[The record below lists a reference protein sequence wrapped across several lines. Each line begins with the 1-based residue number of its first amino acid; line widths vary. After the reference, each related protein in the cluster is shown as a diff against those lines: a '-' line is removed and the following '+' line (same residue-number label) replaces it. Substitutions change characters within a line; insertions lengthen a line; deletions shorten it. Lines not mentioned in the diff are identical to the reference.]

1 MSDVIVQRFEADSA
15 DFVREVNK
23 ARESVRKMTAT
34 DLPILGQEMD
44 RGFGRA
50 TKLARGMN
58 QVNTETRRSGQNM
71 LVFAQVADDAQYG
84 MRGLNNQIP
93 QLVQALGAGAGLAGT
108 ISLATMA
115 AYYMGPQLM
124 TATGLIDGTGRA
136 VNGMNAQMGT
146 LLNTYHMETEA
157 LKAQALERRKEI
169 ENVREHADALKQ
181 LGMGPDTAAGDKRIK
196 DMKTEAEFSRQLLD
210 QELKL
215 ARMKASNPADAAKAE
230 SAVAQKQ
237 AERDISLMK
246 SEIAERKRLQ
256 DEVNAA
262 YQKNFALASQEESA
276 VIKEK
281 NANEA
286 LIEQLEKKIRM
297 KKLTAAGS
305 DAILQASAAA
315 GFDNK
320 KVDYE
325 QTLSDKLFLPKQG
338 AKNLMYTIMGQ
349 GNDVDLAGVARAG
362 KDAADAAAEMEKE
375 LAKAKAASDVLLA
388 NHGKLKQTVEQTQAA
403 FDAKNKAQSEEI
415 AMLERKIA
423 QQKQIKNV
431 SDEILKS
438 EIAAAEQAKA
448 KAEAEKRA
456 TEAKQAAV
464 EAQRAA
470 EGRKREGM
478 AREDVMVEVRALEL
492 QARGREKEA
501 NALRDALRMK
511 REVAELVER
520 AAISEAQATQIV
532 ERKFALERAL
542 TGEKE
547 KAERG
552 DRRRDGRIRLF
563 DRGESAGGAF
573 AARDLGK
580 SVIERNVLIAQQRGA
595 ALRGESPALTQ
606 MGGKVDDLHATM
618 KKMLG
623 IWEGV
628 SAK

>member
-23 ARESVRKMTAT
+23 ARESVRKMTGA
-34 DLPILGQEMD
+34 DLPLVRQELNSAFTQAQ
-44 RGFGRA
+44 RTA
-50 TKLARGMN
+50 QGMN
-58 QVNTETRRSGQNM
+58 QMGREARGSAGNLLIM
-71 LVFAQVADDAQYG
+71 AQVADDAQYG
-84 MRGLNNQIP
+84 MRGLSNQIP
-93 QLVQALGAGAGLAGT
+93 QLAMALGAGAGLAGAV
-108 ISLATMA
+108 SLVTLALWKGIPLFKEFYLNADSEA
-115 AYYMGPQLM
+115 AVKAARAYGVAVDENL
-124 TATGLIDGTGRA
+124 GKLRA
-136 VNGMNAQMGT
+136 VTAELEAQQQIAAAERGNMASARREATPSNMVVAIERRRAAIERERKAEDELTQARERAELAEAEMKGGDVGAVRANQARDRAQVQARRAAEDAK
-146 LLNTYHMETEA
+146 LLEELMRISTAESERIGEAGRSSAAGFAESIKGAEAELSRLERNEAFSKAAAAQAQAEFDAVKDKGYSARQGETKNQEA
-157 LKAQALERRKEI
+157 TAARAALDEKAVKAQREKLESMRRQAEEQARMFADEARALAEKANQAAEQLRDWKAQAI
-169 ENVREHADALKQ
+169 V
-181 LGMGPDTAAGDKRIK
+181 AGQVAQ
-196 DMKTEAEFSRQLLD
+196 EAER
-210 QELKL
+210 E
-215 ARMKASNPADAAKAE
+215 RE
-230 SAVAQKQ
+230 AQ
-237 AERDISLMK
+237 R
-246 SEIAERKRLQ
+246 
-256 DEVNAA
+256 
-262 YQKNFALASQEESA
+262 
-276 VIKEK
+276 
-281 NANEA
+281 
-286 LIEQLEKKIRM
+286 
-297 KKLTAAGS
+297 G
-305 DAILQASAAA
+305 
-315 GFDNK
+315 
-320 KVDYE
+320 
-325 QTLSDKLFLPKQG
+325 
-338 AKNLMYTIMGQ
+338 
-349 GNDVDLAGVARAG
+349 
-362 KDAADAAAEMEKE
+362 
-375 LAKAKAASDVLLA
+375 
-388 NHGKLKQTVEQTQAA
+388 
-403 FDAKNKAQSEEI
+403 
-415 AMLERKIA
+415 
-423 QQKQIKNV
+423 
-431 SDEILKS
+431 
-438 EIAAAEQAKA
+438 AAEQAKA

-470 EGRKREGM
+470 EARKREGM

-595 ALRGESPALTQ
+595 ALRGESPALNQ

-623 IWEGV
+623 VWENV